1 MDLVRSF
8 ISFTQTQNEF
18 KPPQN
23 NEEVLQILE
32 NIQFSRLGAVKS
44 GGNKTYIEFKSVRI
58 IEFNT
63 TRMTFEKVNQDTPEA
78 QEYNKLVKDLLNN
91 NNRLIGKISSE
102 TKQDQTKVVQTIN
115 YQEFSYPEMTEE
127 QIRDL
132 VRNKEAVKP
141 TLNNIERLRQK
152 LDNIDID
159 KD

>member
-1 MDLVRSF
+1 
-8 ISFTQTQNEF
+8 
-18 KPPQN
+18 
-23 NEEVLQILE
+23 
-32 NIQFSRLGAVKS
+32 
-44 GGNKTYIEFKSVRI
+44 
-58 IEFNT
+58 
-63 TRMTFEKVNQDTPEA
+63 MTFEKVNQDTPEA